1 MPKDAIMK
9 IQGLMIPQPITI
21 HDSASITD
29 AIELMKAN
37 SIRHLPV
44 VTSQNLLRGLVT
56 LADLKQGL
64 MPSMVSDLSLT
75 DLMISD
81 PITVSPDE
89 DIETAARLI
98 YQHKISGMPVV
109 KNKRLVGIITE
120 TDILRAFI
128 DMMGI
133 LNASSR
139 IDVIIKD
146 EPGAFK
152 QASQLISDSGGDIIN
167 VGMAAQ
173 HANKRIY
180 YFRLAP
186 CETDPIRRELQK
198 CGFEVLEAMD

>member
-1 MPKDAIMK
+1 MK

-21 HDSASITD
+21 NDTASITD
-29 AIELMKAN
+29 AIELMKVN

-44 VTSQNLLRGLVT
+44 VSSQNLLRGLVT

-98 YQHKISGMPVV
+98 YRHKISGMPVV

-173 HANKRIY
+173 HFRKRRY

-186 CETDPIRRELQK
+186 CNTKSIKHALEQS
-198 CGFEVLEAMD
+198 GFEVLEAID

>member
-1 MPKDAIMK
+1 MK
-9 IQGLMIPQPITI
+9 IQDLMIPQPITI
-21 HDSASITD
+21 NEYASITD
-29 AIELMKAN
+29 AIELMKVN

-64 MPSMVSDLSLT
+64 MPSMISDLSLR

-89 DIETAARLI
+89 DIEIAARLI
-98 YQHKISGMPVV
+98 YRHKISGMPVV
-109 KNKRLVGIITE
+109 KNKRLVGILTE

-167 VGMAAQ
+167 VGMAA
-173 HANKRIY
+173 HHSRKRLY

-186 CETDPIRRELQK
+186 CSTEPIKRTLEQ
-198 CGFEVLEAMD
+198 CGFEVLDAMD